1 MTTDEKYVI
10 GIDFGTLSGRAAVVS
25 VVDGRELGHGV
36 KEYTH
41 QVMDHALTADDNQG
55 LPPDFALQ
63 VPADYIEVLQT
74 AVPEAIKAS
83 GVDVEQI
90 CGIGIDFTSATV
102 VAAKADGTPLCE
114 LPQFKSHP
122 HAYVKLWKHHGGVAQ
137 AERIVKVAKERN
149 EDWLPRYGGTLSS
162 EMLMPKVLETLEKDP
177 EVYAATEVFCEA
189 MDWITWQITGN
200 LNFAAGSSGYKRN
213 YQDGRYPSREFLEAV
228 NPDFGG
234 AFEEK
239 MRGEVL
245 ALGSETGKLNAKGA
259 EWMGL
264 PEGISVCIGNIDA
277 HVTAAAVQAV
287 EAGQMTAIMGT
298 SSVQIALGTELKE
311 VPGMFG
317 AVDGGIVDGLWAF
330 ECGQTAVGDIF
341 AWFVNNC
348 VNERYRR
355 AADEAGVSIHDYLTR
370 LAADQEIGE
379 HGLIALDW
387 HNGNRS
393 VLNDANLS
401 AMIVGQTLGTRP
413 EDTYRALL
421 ESTAFGTRVILENF
435 AKHGVE
441 VTEIV
446 AAGGLIKNKF
456 LMQMYA
462 DVCQVPISVGLTTQP
477 GALGSAV
484 FAAVAAGIYP
494 DVQAATAA
502 MGRRQQNAYVPD
514 PERSKLYDK
523 LFYEYKL
530 LHDVFGRGGSS
541 MMYRL
546 KDMRRDGVRRRAER
560 HAGRYVPLDA
570 TQEQIAEGG
579 KDYYPVA

>member
-1 MTTDEKYVI
+1 MSNEEKYVI

-25 VVDGRELGHGV
+25 VADGKELGHGV

-41 QVMDHALTADDNQG
+41 QVMDRGLTAGDGQA

-74 AVPEAIKAS
+74 AVPEAVKNA
-83 GVDVEQI
+83 GVDPSRIV
-90 CGIGIDFTSATV
+90 GIGIDFTSATV

-114 LPQFKSHP
+114 LPEFKNRP
-122 HAYVKLWKHHGGVAQ
+122 HAYVKLWKHHGAFEQ
-137 AERIVKVAKERN
+137 ADRIVEVAKQRGEG
-149 EDWLPRYGGTLSS
+149 WLARYGGTLSA

-177 EVYAATEVFCEA
+177 EVYAATERFFNA
-189 MDWITWQITGN
+189 LDWITFRMTGN
-200 LNFAAGSSGYKRN
+200 EVYAAGDSGYKRN
-213 YQDGRYPSREFLEAV
+213 FQDGKYPSREYLEAL

-234 AFEEK
+234 VFEEK
-239 MRGEVL
+239 MPGEVL
-245 ALGSETGKLNAKGA
+245 PLGAEAGKLTA
-259 EWMGL
+259 EAAGWMGL
-264 PEGISVCIGNIDA
+264 PEGISVAVGNIDA

-298 SSVQIALGTELKE
+298 SSCHIVLGHELKE

-317 AVDGGIVDGLWAF
+317 VVDGGIVDGLWAF

-341 AWFVNNC
+341 AWFVNTS
-348 VNERYRR
+348 VNADYYRD
-355 AADEAGVSIHDYLTR
+355 AEAAGVSIHDWLTR

-379 HGLIALDW
+379 HGLVAMDW

-393 VLNDANLS
+393 ILNDPNLS
-401 AMIVGQTLGTRP
+401 AIVVGQTLGTRP
-413 EDTYRALL
+413 EDTYRALM
-421 ESTAFGTRVILENF
+421 EATAFGARTIIETF
-435 AKHGVE
+435 AKNGVE
-441 VTEIV
+441 ITEIV

-462 DVCQVPISVGLTTQP
+462 DVCKLPISVGLTTQP

-484 FAAVAAGIYP
+484 FAAVAAGVYP
-494 DVQAATAA
+494 DVKAASMA
-502 MGRRQQNAYVPD
+502 MGDRQQNAYTPD
-514 PERSKLYDK
+514 PEASALYDK
-523 LFYEYKL
+523 LYYEYSL

-541 MMYRL
+541 LLYRL
-546 KDMRRDGVRRRAER
+546 KDMRRAGVQRRAAR
-560 HAGRYVPLDA
+560 HEGRYTDLD
-570 TQEQIAEGG
+570 TSHEQIAEGG

>member
-1 MTTDEKYVI
+1 MSNEKYVV

-25 VVDGRELGHGV
+25 VADGHELGHGV

-41 QVMDHALTADDNQG
+41 QVMDRSLTAGDEQA

-63 VPADYIEVLQT
+63 VPADYIEVLQQ
-74 AVPEAIKAS
+74 AVPEAVKAS
-83 GVDVEQI
+83 GVDPADIV
-90 CGIGIDFTSATV
+90 GVGIDFTSATV
-102 VAAKADGTPLCE
+102 VAAKADGTPLCQ
-114 LPQFKSHP
+114 LPEFVNHP
-122 HAYVKLWKHHGGVAQ
+122 HAYAKLWKHHGAVDQ
-137 AERIVKVAKERN
+137 ANRIVAKAKERN
-149 EDWLPRYGGTLSS
+149 EDWLARYGGTLSS

-177 EVYAATEVFCEA
+177 EVYAATDVFCEA
-189 MDWITWQITGN
+189 MDWITWQMTDV
-200 LNFAAGSSGYKRN
+200 LHFAAGSSGYKRN
-213 YQDGRYPSREFLEAV
+213 YQDGKYPSREFLESV

-239 MRGEVL
+239 MKGEVL
-245 ALGSETGKLNAKGA
+245 PLGSETGKLTAKAA

-264 PEGISVCIGNIDA
+264 PQGISVCIGNIDA

-298 SSVQIALGTELKE
+298 SSVQIALGKELKD

-330 ECGQTAVGDIF
+330 EMGQTAVGDIF

-348 VNERYRR
+348 VNKSYQE
-355 AADEAGVSIHDYLTR
+355 AADAAGVSLHDWLTR

-401 AMIVGQTLGTRP
+401 ALIMGQTLGTRP

-421 ESTAFGTRVILENF
+421 EATAFGTRMILETF
-435 AKHGVE
+435 AKNGVE

-462 DVCQVPISVGLTTQP
+462 DVCKVPISVGLTTQP

-484 FAAVAAGIYP
+484 FAAVAAGVYP
-494 DVQAATAA
+494 DVKTASQA
-502 MGRRQQNAYVPD
+502 MGSRQRNAYVPN
-514 PERSKLYDK
+514 PEASAQYDK
-523 LFYEYKL
+523 LFYEYSL

-546 KDMRRDGVRRRAER
+546 KDMRRDGVRRRAARTE
-560 HAGRYVPLDA
+560 GRYVGLNTD
-570 TQEQIAEGG
+570 TEQIAGG
-579 KDYYPVA
+579 GRDYYPVA